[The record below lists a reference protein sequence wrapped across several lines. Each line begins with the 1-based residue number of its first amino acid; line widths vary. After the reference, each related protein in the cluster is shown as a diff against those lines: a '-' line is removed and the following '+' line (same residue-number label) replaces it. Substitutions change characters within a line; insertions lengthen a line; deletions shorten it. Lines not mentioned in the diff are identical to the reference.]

1 MRQTTERKADNIG
14 IVRRT
19 GNVFAQLGM
28 PDADELYRKSC
39 MLSVIHGVIE
49 ERGLD
54 QATAAKAL
62 GLDQADVSRLL
73 NNKIKGFSLD
83 RLMTLVFRLGVDIEL
98 TQGRDSNGDILL
110 GIRRL
115 DPV

>member
-1 MRQTTERKADNIG
+1 MRQTTERKADNIE

-19 GNVFAQLGM
+19 GNVFAQLGR
-28 PDADELYRKSC
+28 PNADELYRKSIV
-39 MLSVIHGVIE
+39 LTVIHGAIE

-54 QATAAKAL
+54 PSATAEVL

-73 NNKIKGFSLD
+73 NCKLKGFSLE
-83 RLMTLVFRLGVDIEL
+83 RLMALVFRLGIDIEL
-98 TQGRDSNGDILL
+98 TQGRDSRGDILL

-115 DPV
+115 DPT